1 MNEAQT
7 LIDIEKF
14 MSSVCRRDYHWEDF
28 APDYDQWLDDAR
40 AVYDDEL
47 KYSPLIQAYFDLMP
61 ERIDWE
67 DQDIFEDDQ
76 AFRSFQRRLKYQQQ
90 DFIEDL
96 ANQSDD
102 YHNRLDDYFASL
114 VDRHRKLLLV
124 RVDLSYRFERSPCIQ
139 QFGNNIRKLL
149 SRIQNKDTIFK
160 DQVGYAYRLEQG
172 GKSKG
177 YHCHLLVIYNGSERC
192 QDWYLANE
200 VILKWQ
206 EIIQDMGFGINSHT
220 PEKKKQYADRG
231 LLGIGMIH
239 RNQPLAVQNALN
251 VARYLTQPEKF
262 MQRILIKPLGKRTFF
277 KGIYHEHGRK
287 YKNNH
292 PKSTEVGIWSEQDVD
307 DLLDE
312 PAVFQ
317 L

>member
-14 MSSVCRRDYHWEDF
+14 MASVCKRDYHWKDF
-28 APDYDQWLDDAR
+28 ASDYEQWLGDAR
-40 AVYDDEL
+40 AIYDEEL
-47 KYSPLIQAYFDLMP
+47 EYSPLIQAYFDLMP

-102 YHNRLDDYFASL
+102 DHNRLDDYFASL

-139 QFGNNIRKLL
+139 QFDRHFKKLL

-192 QDWYLANE
+192 RDAYLGQSIGELWQDKITQGN
-200 VILKWQ
+200 
-206 EIIQDMGFGINSHT
+206 
-220 PEKKKQYADRG
+220 G
-231 LLGIGMIH
+231 LFYNCNQKEHKRYYEDEGTWGLGLVERRNKTAIKNAYNTIH
-239 RNQPLAVQNALN
+239 
-251 VARYLTQPEKF
+251 YLT
-262 MQRILIKPLGKRTFF
+262 RHKPDQYLRVKLNSRMRVFRT
-277 KGIYHEHGRK
+277 GQTRWRE
-287 YKNNH
+287 
-292 PKSTEVGIWSEQDVD
+292 
-307 DLLDE
+307 
-312 PAVFQ
+312 
-317 L
+317 

>member
-40 AVYDDEL
+40 AIYDEEL
-47 KYSPLIQAYFDLMP
+47 EYSPLIQAYFDLMP

-139 QFGNNIRKLL
+139 QFDRHFKKLL

-192 QDWYLANE
+192 RDAYLGQSIGELWQDKITQGN
-200 VILKWQ
+200 
-206 EIIQDMGFGINSHT
+206 
-220 PEKKKQYADRG
+220 G
-231 LLGIGMIH
+231 LFYNCNQKEHKRYYEDEGVLGLGMVERRNKTAIKNAYNTIH
-239 RNQPLAVQNALN
+239 
-251 VARYLTQPEKF
+251 YLT
-262 MQRILIKPLGKRTFF
+262 RHKPDQYLRVKLR
-277 KGIYHEHGRK
+277 RRM
-287 YKNNH
+287 N
-292 PKSTEVGIWSEQDVD
+292 
-307 DLLDE
+307 
-312 PAVFQ
+312 VFQ
-317 L
+317 TGQTRWRE

>member
-1 MNEAQT
+1 MNQAQT
-7 LIDIEKF
+7 LLDIEKF

-40 AVYDDEL
+40 AIYDEEL
-47 KYSPLIQAYFDLMP
+47 EYSPLIQAYFDLMP

-76 AFRSFQRRLKYQQQ
+76 AFRSFQRHLKYQQQ
-90 DFIEDL
+90 YFIEDL

-139 QFGNNIRKLL
+139 QFDRHFKKLL

-192 QDWYLANE
+192 RDAYLGQSIGELWQDKITQGN
-200 VILKWQ
+200 
-206 EIIQDMGFGINSHT
+206 
-220 PEKKKQYADRG
+220 G
-231 LLGIGMIH
+231 LFYNCNQKEHKRYYEDEGVLGW
-239 RNQPLAVQNALN
+239 A
-251 VARYLTQPEKF
+251 
-262 MQRILIKPLGKRTFF
+262 
-277 KGIYHEHGRK
+277 
-287 YKNNH
+287 
-292 PKSTEVGIWSEQDVD
+292 
-307 DLLDE
+307 
-312 PAVFQ
+312 
-317 L
+317 

>member
-1 MNEAQT
+1 MNQAQT
-7 LIDIEKF
+7 LLDIEKF

-40 AVYDDEL
+40 AIYDEEL
-47 KYSPLIQAYFDLMP
+47 EYSPLIQAYFDLMP

-139 QFGNNIRKLL
+139 QFDRHFKKLL

-172 GKSKG
+172 SKSKG

-192 QDWYLANE
+192 RDAYLGQSIGELWQDKITQGN
-200 VILKWQ
+200 
-206 EIIQDMGFGINSHT
+206 
-220 PEKKKQYADRG
+220 G
-231 LLGIGMIH
+231 LFYNCNQKEHKRYYEDEGVLGLGMVERRNKTAIKNAYNTIH
-239 RNQPLAVQNALN
+239 
-251 VARYLTQPEKF
+251 YLT
-262 MQRILIKPLGKRTFF
+262 RHKPDQYLRVKLSR
-277 KGIYHEHGRK
+277 RM
-287 YKNNH
+287 N
-292 PKSTEVGIWSEQDVD
+292 
-307 DLLDE
+307 
-312 PAVFQ
+312 VFQ
-317 L
+317 TGQTRWRE

>member
-1 MNEAQT
+1 MNQAQT
-7 LIDIEKF
+7 LLDIEKF

-40 AVYDDEL
+40 AIYDEEL
-47 KYSPLIQAYFDLMP
+47 EYSPLIQAYFDLMP

-139 QFGNNIRKLL
+139 QFDRHFKKLL

-172 GKSKG
+172 SKSKG
-177 YHCHLLVIYNGSERC
+177 YHCHLLVICNGSERC
-192 QDWYLANE
+192 RDAYLGQSIGELWQDKITQGN
-200 VILKWQ
+200 
-206 EIIQDMGFGINSHT
+206 
-220 PEKKKQYADRG
+220 G
-231 LLGIGMIH
+231 LFYNCNQKEHKRYYEDEGVLGLGMVERRNKTAIKNAYNTIH
-239 RNQPLAVQNALN
+239 
-251 VARYLTQPEKF
+251 YLT
-262 MQRILIKPLGKRTFF
+262 RHKPDQYLRVKLSR
-277 KGIYHEHGRK
+277 RV
-287 YKNNH
+287 N
-292 PKSTEVGIWSEQDVD
+292 
-307 DLLDE
+307 
-312 PAVFQ
+312 VFQ
-317 L
+317 TGQTRWRE

>member
-1 MNEAQT
+1 MNQAQT
-7 LIDIEKF
+7 LLDIEKF

-40 AVYDDEL
+40 AIYDEEL
-47 KYSPLIQAYFDLMP
+47 EYSPLIQAYFDLMP

-139 QFGNNIRKLL
+139 QFDRHFKKLL

-172 GKSKG
+172 SKSKG

-192 QDWYLANE
+192 RDAYLGQSIGELWQDKITQGN
-200 VILKWQ
+200 
-206 EIIQDMGFGINSHT
+206 
-220 PEKKKQYADRG
+220 G
-231 LLGIGMIH
+231 LFYNCNQKEHKRYYEDEGVLGLGMVERRNKTAIKNAYNTIH
-239 RNQPLAVQNALN
+239 
-251 VARYLTQPEKF
+251 YLT
-262 MQRILIKPLGKRTFF
+262 RHKPDQYLRVKLSR
-277 KGIYHEHGRK
+277 RV
-287 YKNNH
+287 N
-292 PKSTEVGIWSEQDVD
+292 
-307 DLLDE
+307 
-312 PAVFQ
+312 VFQ
-317 L
+317 TGQTRWRE

>member
-1 MNEAQT
+1 MNQAQT
-7 LIDIEKF
+7 LLDIEKF

-40 AVYDDEL
+40 AIYDEEL
-47 KYSPLIQAYFDLMP
+47 EYSPLIQAYFDLMP

-76 AFRSFQRRLKYQQQ
+76 VFRSFQRRLKYQQQ
-90 DFIEDL
+90 YFIEDL

-192 QDWYLANE
+192 RDAYLGQSIGELWQDKITQGNGLFYNCNQKE
-200 VILKWQ
+200 HKRYYEDEGKWGLGLV
-206 EIIQDMGFGINSHT
+206 ERRNKTAVTNAYHT
-220 PEKKKQYADRG
+220 
-231 LLGIGMIH
+231 IH
-239 RNQPLAVQNALN
+239 
-251 VARYLTQPEKF
+251 YLT
-262 MQRILIKPLGKRTFF
+262 RHKPDQYLRVKLSR
-277 KGIYHEHGRK
+277 RV
-287 YKNNH
+287 N
-292 PKSTEVGIWSEQDVD
+292 
-307 DLLDE
+307 
-312 PAVFQ
+312 VFQ
-317 L
+317 TGQTRWKE

>member
-40 AVYDDEL
+40 AIYDEEL
-47 KYSPLIQAYFDLMP
+47 EYSPLIQAYFDLMP

-90 DFIEDL
+90 YFIEDS
-96 ANQSDD
+96 ANRSDD
-102 YHNRLDDYFASL
+102 YHHSLDDYFTSL

-124 RVDLSYRFERSPCIQ
+124 RVDLSYRFEHSPRIQ
-139 QFGNNIRKLL
+139 QFDKDIKKLI

-160 DQVGYAYRLEQG
+160 NQVGYAYRLEQG
-172 GKSKG
+172 GQSKG

-192 QDWYLANE
+192 RDGYLAQCIGE
-200 VILKWQ
+200 LWQ
-206 EIIQDMGFGINSHT
+206 EKITQGD
-220 PEKKKQYADRG
+220 G
-231 LLGIGMIH
+231 LFYNCNQKEHKRYYEDEGVLGLGMVERRNKTAIENAYNTIH
-239 RNQPLAVQNALN
+239 
-251 VARYLTQPEKF
+251 YLT
-262 MQRILIKPLGKRTFF
+262 RHKPDQYLRVKLNSRMRVFRTGQT
-277 KGIYHEHGRK
+277 K
-287 YKNNH
+287 
-292 PKSTEVGIWSEQDVD
+292 PKEQDD
-307 DLLDE
+307 
-312 PAVFQ
+312 
-317 L
+317 